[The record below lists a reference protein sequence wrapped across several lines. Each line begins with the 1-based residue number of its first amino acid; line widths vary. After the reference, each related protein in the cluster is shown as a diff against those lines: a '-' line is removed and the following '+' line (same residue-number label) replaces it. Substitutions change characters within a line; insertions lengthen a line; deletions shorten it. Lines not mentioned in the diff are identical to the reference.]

1 MKMKSAK
8 QRVFSLLLSILAI
21 LCWTVCPI
29 FAEGYSVAL
38 AYDSSDSV
46 SARVVIDKKEIDVGA
61 VRKDSLDRRYTVMLR
76 NSGYAPLNIKDVS
89 TSCFCTLVDY
99 PKEKILPGDS
109 VALDIILQTK
119 DMSYAQIFIREI
131 YVETN
136 DPQTP
141 CDTIVIKGSVIR

>member
-1 MKMKSAK
+1 MRYAK
-8 QRVFSLLLSILAI
+8 PTAFALSLYILAI
-21 LCWTVCPI
+21 LGWNNCSI
-29 FAEGYSVAL
+29 FAKGYSF
-38 AYDSSDSV
+38 YSSDSI

-61 VRKDSLDRRYTVMLR
+61 VRKDSLDRNYTVMLR
-76 NSGYAPLNIKDVS
+76 NSGDAPLKITDVS

-109 VALDIILQTK
+109 AMLNITLQTK
-119 DMSYAQIFIREI
+119 EMSYAQIFIREI

-141 CDTIVIKGSVIR
+141 SDTIVIKGSVVK